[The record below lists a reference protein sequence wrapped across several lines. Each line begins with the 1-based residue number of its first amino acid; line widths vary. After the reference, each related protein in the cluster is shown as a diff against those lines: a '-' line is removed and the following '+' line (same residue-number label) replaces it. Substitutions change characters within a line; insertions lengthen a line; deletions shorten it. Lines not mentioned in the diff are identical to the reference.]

1 MTILFEDSHLLIV
14 NKPAGLTVNRSS
26 TTKDTETLFDW
37 VERYASWPLVTSAL
51 EFNDRCG
58 VVHRLD
64 KETSGALVIAKD
76 PDTFVALQ
84 KQFKDRTV
92 QKEYTVL
99 VHGQLDN
106 LSRPGFIVDAPI
118 GRNPRNR
125 FRQAVVESG
134 RPAVTEFELR
144 RAAPWGGSTDETVT
158 PPTRP
163 IAVSLL
169 SAYPK
174 TGRMHQIRVH
184 LAALNHPV
192 CGDPV
197 YSPKNLYKEYTQ
209 LLEKNHIDLRMFLHA
224 AKITFTHPVTGKQ
237 MTVEAPL
244 PPELAQVLQ
253 IYSPTNL
260 DVTP

>member
-1 MTILFEDSHLLIV
+1 VTILFEDSHLLIV

-37 VERYASWPLVTSAL
+37 GERYASWPLVTSAL

-174 TGRMHQIRVH
+174 TGRMQALIANAILFAVLMLATIHLNNQPHFQAYKIEHKIQERM
-184 LAALNHPV
+184 LAAEFETLDLPT
-192 CGDPV
+192 
-197 YSPKNLYKEYTQ
+197 TQ
-209 LLEKNHIDLRMFLHA
+209 A
-224 AKITFTHPVTGKQ
+224 
-237 MTVEAPL
+237 L
-244 PPELAQVLQ
+244 P
-253 IYSPTNL
+253 
-260 DVTP
+260 